1 MLAEGLASIPLS
13 THVDRYSGPNIVFIV
28 TECPFV
34 MVIEALVIF
43 TDMWATALK
52 IYGTR

>member
-28 TECPFV
+28 TDYPYV
-34 MVIEALVIF
+34 MVMGALVIF
-43 TDMWATALK
+43 TDM
-52 IYGTR
+52 